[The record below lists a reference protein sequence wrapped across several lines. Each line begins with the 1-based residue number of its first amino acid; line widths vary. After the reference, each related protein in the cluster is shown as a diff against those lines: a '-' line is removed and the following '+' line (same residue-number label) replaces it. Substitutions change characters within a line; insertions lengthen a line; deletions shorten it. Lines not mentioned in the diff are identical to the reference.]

1 MVLQTVAA
9 SHCSILGDFPSMT
22 LFIAELVRPQQG
34 YYETSASKTAYL
46 VFKVRGGLLP

>member
-46 VFKVRGGLLP
+46 VF

>member
-9 SHCSILGDFPSMT
+9 SYCSILGDLPSMT

-46 VFKVRGGLLP
+46 VF